1 MTYIFHLFTLIQ
13 KDFIF
18 YSNLKSGQIVYKS
31 TARRR
36 AWASKTQHEA
46 EVNLAV
52 CRTPQNGFCGVLHT
66 ADPDGPVPSGVRMFR
81 FEGLICQEFQM
92 GFKSDCTVRIFQLF
106 FRISPRNP
114 NCMRKYS
121 YFLNINARN

>member
-13 KDFIF
+13 KDFIV

-52 CRTPQNGFCGVLHT
+52 FRTPQNGFCGVLYTLPILMVLRPAESGCSALRASYVKNSKWGLSPT
-66 ADPDGPVPSGVRMFR
+66 AL
-81 FEGLICQEFQM
+81 FEFSNFSFEYRREIQ
-92 GFKSDCTVRIFQLF
+92 TV
-106 FRISPRNP
+106 
-114 NCMRKYS
+114 CE
-121 YFLNINARN
+121 NILTF

>member
-66 ADPDGPVPSGVRMFR
+66 PDPDGPAPSGVMGCSAWRASCFKFSKWCFSPTALVEFSNFS
-81 FEGLICQEFQM
+81 FEYRREIQ
-92 GFKSDCTVRIFQLF
+92 TV
-106 FRISPRNP
+106 
-114 NCMRKYS
+114 CE
-121 YFLNINARN
+121 NILTF